1 MLASGT
7 TLSVNS
13 LNSKTIADSAEQWLQ
28 YSDNT
33 GYWASLDCLRDIFG
47 PVYDVESLTGCSVAE
62 IGSDAGR
69 IVNMLLDAGAAKVVA
84 IESSRSF
91 PLLCKNV
98 RRRSNRVI
106 AVHAEGEAIRE
117 YTDLDF
123 ICSIG
128 ALNHLTDPDRI
139 VRACVSA
146 LKPGGKVLI
155 WLYGHEGNEFYL
167 ALSTPLRSLATK
179 LPNWGLELLTLSLIP
194 FLVAYKNLCKILPLP
209 MRSYML
215 NHIDRLDGLQIRQT
229 IYDQLTPTYAKYYRR
244 EEAIALLR
252 NNGFVNVQCNHRHN
266 YSWTVVGEKP
276 EKKRT
281 VTY

>member
-1 MLASGT
+1 M
-7 TLSVNS
+7 NS

-33 GYWASLDCLRDIFG
+33 GYWASLDYLRDIFG
-47 PVYDVESLTGCSVAE
+47 PVHDVESLTGCYGAE
-62 IGSDAGR
+62 IGSGAGR
-69 IVNMLLDAGAAKVVA
+69 IVNMLLDAGASKVVA
-84 IESSRSF
+84 IEPSKWF
-91 PLLCKNV
+91 ALLCQNV

-106 AVHAEGEAIRE
+106 PVHAEGEAIRE

-128 ALNHLTDPDRI
+128 ILHHIADPDRI
-139 VRACVSA
+139 IRACVSA

-155 WLYGHEGNEFYL
+155 WVYGHEGNELYL
-167 ALSTPLRSLATK
+167 AFSAPLRALTTK
-179 LPNWGLELLTLSLIP
+179 LPHWGLELLTLSLIP
-194 FLVAYKNLCKILPLP
+194 WLVAYKNLCKVFPLP

-229 IYDQLTPTYAKYYRR
+229 IYDQLTPAYVKYYIR
-244 EEAIALLR
+244 EEAIALLQ
-252 NNGFVNVQCNHRHN
+252 NNGLVNVQCHHRHS

-276 EKKRT
+276 EKKKT
-281 VTY
+281 TT